1 MMESRVEMV
10 TEEGAVHQV
19 LRVSVVATETSDVC
33 LLIRDPLDQTG
44 IKEWTVNREIL
55 DPMESKELW
64 DSLVTLEVKVTR
76 ELKET

>member
-1 MMESRVEMV
+1 MATPDMMESRVEMV

-19 LRVSVVATETSDVC
+19 LRVSVVATET
-33 LLIRDPLDQTG
+33 RDPLDQTG